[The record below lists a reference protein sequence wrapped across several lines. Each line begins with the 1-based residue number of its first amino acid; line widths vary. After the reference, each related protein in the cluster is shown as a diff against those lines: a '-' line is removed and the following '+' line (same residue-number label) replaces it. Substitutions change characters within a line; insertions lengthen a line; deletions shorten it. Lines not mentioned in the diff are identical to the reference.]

1 MEQGLPA
8 EFGTKRR
15 TSKPHK
21 ANRSQKEKKLTA
33 IPHTAF
39 QNEMYIQALINK
51 EWVPCVVLDME
62 VPNETSEGY
71 QYSYL
76 VQPLQSIS
84 NASET
89 IHLTPDDVSFLSP
102 GQEARL
108 FQASFSTQPHQP
120 LIQLL
125 VTETAA
131 RTPKS
136 SLPPSVRKYYWQR
149 YRLFSRWDDG
159 IQFDEEGL
167 FSVTPEAL
175 ALHTAV
181 RCACDVVVDAFA
193 GIGGNTI
200 QLARTCRRVV

>member
-1 MEQGLPA
+1 
-8 EFGTKRR
+8 
-15 TSKPHK
+15 
-21 ANRSQKEKKLTA
+21 
-33 IPHTAF
+33 
-39 QNEMYIQALINK
+39 MYIQALINK

-71 QYSYL
+71 QYYYL

-84 NASET
+84 MTDET
-89 IHLTPDDVSFLSP
+89 INLTPDDVSFLSP
-102 GQEARL
+102 EQEARL
-108 FQASFSTQPHQP
+108 FQASFSTQSHQP

-125 VTETAA
+125 VTESTA

-200 QLARTCRRVV
+200 QLARTCRHVV